1 MSETASIQFIGLR
14 TENPLPRRRAL
25 AASSPLT
32 GRVDAS
38 HRAAGFFGALAVCGR
53 ALRAGLSTGME
64 IVFCVRL
71 GPISMAVFFYSR
83 LCCEFVAI
91 AKANA
96 PQTLPRHGD
105 RTLSASF
112 LSLSIVALAF

>member
-1 MSETASIQFIGLR
+1 MIPAKAEPIKLHVPLR
-14 TENPLPRRRAL
+14 RFRYDAKHDILKCPR
-25 AASSPLT
+25 
-32 GRVDAS
+32 GRI
-38 HRAAGFFGALAVCGR
+38 
-53 ALRAGLSTGME
+53 LRPARPYKHG
-64 IVFCVRL
+64 C
-71 GPISMAVFFYSR
+71 FFYSR

>member
-25 AASSPLT
+25 AASSPR
-32 GRVDAS
+32 GGWMRS

-71 GPISMAVFFYSR
+71 GPISMAVFSIRGSAASLSPSRKLTHLRRYRVMGTAHSR
-83 LCCEFVAI
+83 L
-91 AKANA
+91 
-96 PQTLPRHGD
+96 
-105 RTLSASF
+105 AS
-112 LSLSIVALAF
+112 